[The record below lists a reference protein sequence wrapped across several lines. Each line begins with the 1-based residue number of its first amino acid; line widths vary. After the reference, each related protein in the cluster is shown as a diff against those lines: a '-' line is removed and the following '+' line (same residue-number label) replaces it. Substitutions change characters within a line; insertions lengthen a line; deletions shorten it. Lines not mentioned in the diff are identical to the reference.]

1 MSTTSSTTSSAS
13 KRKCEDEQ
21 EGQQALQQ
29 GQEDEQWPGGREKR
43 RKVEFGDVTIYNFK
57 RRQGFICVPSQVRL
71 CTFYILMFCVSDL
84 SSEVRGVGYTALGL
98 V

>member
-1 MSTTSSTTSSAS
+1 MSSTSSTTSSAS

-21 EGQQALQQ
+21 GGQQALQQ

-84 SSEVRGVGYTALGL
+84 SSKV
-98 V
+98 